1 MRSSLRISFNF
12 CMVSEKQILLHQRN
26 LKVKN
31 KFKSRKSNQD
41 KCHRKTQKDHKNQQ
55 MSEFIKIL

>member
-1 MRSSLRISFNF
+1 
-12 CMVSEKQILLHQRN
+12 MVSEKQILLHQRN

-31 KFKSRKSNQD
+31 KYKSRKSNQD
-41 KCHRKTQKDHKNQQ
+41 KCHRKTQKDHKNHK